1 MIDISSSELERY
13 SELKDRVL
21 TVVSWDK
28 TKEISIKEPDKTIS
42 QSLLSYAKELGLVG
56 SYFHMETI
64 EEPLLFNKRV
74 VGESIAAMCRQRA
87 DLLNLAKLF
96 TVLREVASNAI
107 LLEVEEFR
115 HSNLN
120 KARQIAG
127 VYQYVSAFCD
137 EEVLYPVKIT
147 VERYKRF
154 QNSKVHVTIT
164 VGRIYLNDLQA
175 KKEEALPNVGVHPP
189 EIDGESLTAG
199 VASFNINIQ
208 HLVKIFNRNESVILK
223 NFPDGMLSESQM
235 EIKEKVICAD
245 LARETKKNRE
255 KSR

>member
-13 SELKDRVL
+13 SELKNRIL
-21 TVVSWDK
+21 TVISWDK
-28 TKEISIKEPDKTIS
+28 EKEISIKPDITIS

-56 SYFHMETI
+56 SYFYMEAI

-96 TVLREVASNAI
+96 TVLDEVLSNAI

-115 HSNLN
+115 HVNLN
-120 KARQIAG
+120 KARQISG

-147 VERYKRF
+147 VERYKKV
-154 QNSKVHVTIT
+154 QNSKVHVVIT
-164 VGRIYLNDLQA
+164 VGRIFLRDLEM
-175 KKEEALPNVGVHPP
+175 KKEEALPNVGVHSS
-189 EIDGESLTAG
+189 EADDESLTAG

-223 NFPDGMLSESQM
+223 NFPDGMLSEKQLAIKSEVKRSDQVRE
-235 EIKEKVICAD
+235 EIKKQRI
-245 LARETKKNRE
+245 R
-255 KSR
+255 S